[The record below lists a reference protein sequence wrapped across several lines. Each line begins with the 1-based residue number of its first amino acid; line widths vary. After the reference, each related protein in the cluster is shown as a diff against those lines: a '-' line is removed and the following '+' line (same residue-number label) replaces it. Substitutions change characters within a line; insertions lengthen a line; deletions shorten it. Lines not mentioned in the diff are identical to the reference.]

1 MERLEL
7 TMTVELPMSYGHCN
21 LDRAIM
27 HAAKEYCDELWID
40 NQLIPWS
47 NADVLQP
54 ETPIHFIKY
63 IFKPGVDYIPEG
75 AFSSAPSSMRIKS
88 ITIPEGIKKLKNSCF
103 YNCHF
108 TGDLILPDS
117 LERVCADALHCKI
130 DGVFHLPATV
140 KYISS
145 LPEAEETKD
154 EIILP
159 EGMVS
164 FTPARISTRHLHIPS
179 TLKKCEARYGG
190 RNDKILRI
198 TIAPDNP
205 FFILRGDTLINLQD
219 EKREII
225 KKLKD
230 ISRDAMLEKVFGD
243 AGLSF
248 RRYEKDLTF
257 PFQGNGY
264 LSVHYTG
271 DMTLQK
277 ANQVA
282 DIASRFKRLIDS
294 SDLVRRRQ
302 NPPAIGNLNFHDTKI
317 SLTLHLESDDSVS
330 LYKGTGKLFSQMVT
344 QMSRL
349 KREYGNKLLEYR
361 ISC

>member
-63 IFKPGVDYIPEG
+63 IFKPGVDYI
-75 AFSSAPSSMRIKS
+75 
-88 ITIPEGIKKLKNSCF
+88 
-103 YNCHF
+103 
-108 TGDLILPDS
+108 
-117 LERVCADALHCKI
+117 
-130 DGVFHLPATV
+130 
-140 KYISS
+140 
-145 LPEAEETKD
+145 
-154 EIILP
+154 
-159 EGMVS
+159 
-164 FTPARISTRHLHIPS
+164 
-179 TLKKCEARYGG
+179 
-190 RNDKILRI
+190 
-198 TIAPDNP
+198 
-205 FFILRGDTLINLQD
+205 LRGDTLINLQD

-230 ISRDAMLEKVFGD
+230 ISRDALLEKVFGD

-248 RRYEKDLTF
+248 QRYEKDLTF

-271 DMTLQK
+271 DMTMQK
-277 ANQVA
+277 ATQVA

-302 NPPAIGNLNFHDTKI
+302 NPPAIGNLSFHDTKI